1 MRWGNMHILGKY
13 EENHLVGCR
22 YGVDNDVLLS
32 PSCSALF
39 QGIIARFAAKI
50 DTHYYTIPF
59 LYISLFY
66 DIVEKL
72 GCFEQFSKLYNYVY

>member
-32 PSCSALF
+32 PSCDALF
-39 QGIIARFAAKI
+39 QGIIAKCFLFMN
-50 DTHYYTIPF
+50 THYYTIQKC
-59 LYISLFY
+59 YISLFY